1 MTEAIQHPEKTRIQP
16 KTEGMVKIK
25 GGSFHK
31 DDFLGHCLAG
41 LTIEQVKTVATELGV
56 DANKYDHL
64 NVGQQRM
71 NIGNRLRALT
81 AHKDGMTDEATSE
94 IDKNRDLVDRI
105 SIGFREAN
113 AAANAAS
120 ADAKDAAA
128 DEKAAAKAAKPKKMK
143 VPDPDPIDGEG
154 DTPD

>member
-1 MTEAIQHPEKTRIQP
+1 MPIVIEHPEKTRIQP
-16 KTEGMVKIK
+16 KTEGMVKTK

-41 LTIEQVKTVATELGV
+41 LTIDQVKIVAAELGI
-56 DANKYDHL
+56 DATKYDHL

-71 NIGNRLRALT
+71 NIGNRMRALT
-81 AHKDGMTDEATSE
+81 THKEGAKDEDSAKVDE
-94 IDKNRDLVDRI
+94 NRELVDRV

-113 AAANAAS
+113 AAT
-120 ADAKDAAA
+120 AAA
-128 DEKAAAKAAKPKKMK
+128 AAAAKAAAAAEKAAAKPKKAK